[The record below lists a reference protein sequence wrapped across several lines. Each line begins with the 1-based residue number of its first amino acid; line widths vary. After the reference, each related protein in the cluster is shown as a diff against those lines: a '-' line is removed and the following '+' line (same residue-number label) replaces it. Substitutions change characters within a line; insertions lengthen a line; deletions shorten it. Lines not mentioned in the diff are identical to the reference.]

1 MNGSEPMRF
10 EPTSANKAV
19 AVHETAT
26 PNEISS
32 PTNIV
37 GAKIEI
43 CLSLQVNNHTISM
56 KHSLL
61 TLLCIAL
68 IGCAGPQQQE
78 QNTSTMNKENNE
90 LIAFDVQ
97 KEFQKN
103 GFDWFTENLILCSGD
118 TTESNAMT
126 IGWGGIGNYLGHDRP
141 AVTVYVAPGRFTW
154 EFMEKYPRF
163 TIMQFDDPEI
173 WKYLGSHSGRDG
185 DKAAAL
191 GLHVAYTEHGTPYY
205 EEANLVIE
213 CETMTAWHQTEQDF
227 RNDTPKKWYDG
238 FDAGIHT
245 VYIGEVIG
253 AWKLSACAQNKQQKE
268 NKEMKKTLVVYFSA
282 TGTTKAAAQKL
293 AKEHNADLYEIV
305 PEQPYTAADLDWR
318 DKTSRSTLEMKDKS
332 SRPAIKGRCENIA
345 DYDTVWIGFP
355 VWWYTAPTIVNTFIE
370 AHDLS
375 GKTLNVFATSGGS
388 TVTGSYNDLKS
399 AYPQYTWG
407 ESRLMND

>member
-1 MNGSEPMRF
+1 
-10 EPTSANKAV
+10 
-19 AVHETAT
+19 
-26 PNEISS
+26 
-32 PTNIV
+32 
-37 GAKIEI
+37 
-43 CLSLQVNNHTISM
+43 M
-56 KHSLL
+56 KHCLL

-238 FDAGIHT
+238 FDVGIHT
-245 VYIGEVIG
+245 IYIGEVIG
-253 AWKLSACAQNKQQKE
+253 AWKLGACAQNKQQKE

-318 DKTSRSTLEMKDKS
+318 DKTSRSTLEMKDKT

-388 TVTGSYNDLKS
+388 PVEPCAKDLKS